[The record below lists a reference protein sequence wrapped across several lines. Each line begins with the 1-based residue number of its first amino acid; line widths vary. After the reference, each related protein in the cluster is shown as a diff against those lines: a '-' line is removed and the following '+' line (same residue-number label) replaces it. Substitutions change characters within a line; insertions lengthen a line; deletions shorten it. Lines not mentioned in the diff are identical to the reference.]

1 MNGSARIN
9 LSSANT
15 LVVDDNIQAVELLCS
30 VLDGFGIRKFRR
42 ALSVDEAKEAC
53 SESAFD
59 LILTDAQMPGVDGY
73 EFIRWL
79 RRSPDEQ
86 TRLTPAIIITAH
98 TRRSQVTKA
107 RDCGAN
113 FIIAKPITPKIILER
128 IIWVA
133 QSTRLFIET
142 ETFVGPDRRFRK
154 AGPPSE
160 YGVGRRKED
169 AEAAA
174 AAEAA
179 LAAQSDETAE
189 SGEAAPTADV
199 QETPA

>member
-9 LSSANT
+9 LSSASV
-15 LVVDDNIQAVELLCS
+15 LVVDYNMQSVELLCG
-30 VLDGFGIRKFRR
+30 VLDGFGMRKFRR
-42 ALSVDEAKEAC
+42 ATSVQEAKEAC
-53 SESAFD
+53 TDATYD

-86 TRLTPAIIITAH
+86 TRLTPAIIVTAH

-113 FIIAKPITPKIILER
+113 FIVAKPLTPKIILER

-133 QSTRLFIET
+133 QSTRMFIET
-142 ETFVGPDRRFRK
+142 ETYIGPDRRFRK
-154 AGPPSE
+154 SGLPPQVE
-160 YGVGRRKED
+160 VGRRKED
-169 AEAAA
+169 IEAAQTPA
-174 AAEAA
+174 D
-179 LAAQSDETAE
+179 SDTETT
-189 SGEAAPTADV
+189 S
-199 QETPA
+199 QETTA

>member
-9 LSSANT
+9 LSGANV
-15 LVVDDNIQAVELLCS
+15 LVVDDNMQAVELLCG
-30 VLDGFGIRKFRR
+30 VLDGFGMRKFRR
-42 ALSVDEAKEAC
+42 ATSVEEAKEAC
-53 SESAFD
+53 AESIFD

-86 TRLTPAIIITAH
+86 ARLTPAIIVTAH

-113 FIIAKPITPKIILER
+113 FIVAKPLTPKIILER

-133 QSTRLFIET
+133 QSTRMFIET
-142 ETFVGPDRRFRK
+142 ETYIGPDRRFRK
-154 AGPPSE
+154 AAPPAE
-160 YGVGRRKED
+160 FGVGRRRDD
-169 AEAAA
+169 AEAANQPED
-174 AAEAA
+174 AETT
-179 LAAQSDETAE
+179 S
-189 SGEAAPTADV
+189 
-199 QETPA
+199 QETTA

>member
-9 LSSANT
+9 LSSANV
-15 LVVDDNIQAVELLCS
+15 LVVDDNPQAVELLCG
-30 VLDGFGIRKFRR
+30 VLDGFGMRRFRR
-42 ALSVDEAKEAC
+42 AVGVDEAKEAC
-53 SESAFD
+53 ADSVFD

-79 RRSPDEQ
+79 RRSTDEQ
-86 TRLTPAIIITAH
+86 ARLTPAIIITAH
-98 TRRSQVTKA
+98 TRRSQVAKA

-142 ETFVGPDRRFRK
+142 ETYIGPDRRFRK
-154 AGPPSE
+154 VGPPAE
-160 YGVGRRKED
+160 FGIGRRKDD

-174 AAEAA
+174 AAEAVA
-179 LAAQSDETAE
+179 KNETDAE
-189 SGEAAPTADV
+189 IPETTA
-199 QETPA
+199 

>member
-9 LSSANT
+9 LSSASV
-15 LVVDDNIQAVELLCS
+15 LVVDYNMQSVELLCG
-30 VLDGFGIRKFRR
+30 VLDGFGMRKFQR
-42 ALSVDEAKEAC
+42 ATSVKEAKEAC
-53 SESAFD
+53 ADAVFD

-79 RRSPDEQ
+79 RRSPEEQ
-86 TRLTPAIIITAH
+86 TRLTPAIVVTAH

-113 FIIAKPITPKIILER
+113 FIVAKPLTPKLILER

-133 QSTRLFIET
+133 QSTRMFIET
-142 ETFVGPDRRFRK
+142 ETFIGPDRRFRK
-154 AGPPSE
+154 SGPPAE
-160 YGVGRRKED
+160 FGTGRRRED
-169 AEAAA
+169 IE

-179 LAAQSDETAE
+179 ETPEDSAT
-189 SGEAAPTADV
+189 EATS
-199 QETPA
+199 QETMA

>member
-9 LSSANT
+9 LSSASV
-15 LVVDDNIQAVELLCS
+15 LVVDDNMQAVELLCG
-30 VLDGFGIRKFRR
+30 VLDGFGMRKFKR
-42 ALSVDEAKEAC
+42 AISFEEAKEAC
-53 SESAFD
+53 TETAFD

-79 RRSPDEQ
+79 RRSSDEQ
-86 TRLTPAIIITAH
+86 VRLTPAIIVTAH

-133 QSTRLFIET
+133 QSTRLFVET
-142 ETFVGPDRRFRK
+142 ETYIGPDRRFRK
-154 AGPPSE
+154 AAPPSE
-160 YGVGRRKED
+160 YGVGRRSGD

-174 AAEAA
+174 NAEAA
-179 LAAQSDETAE
+179 KAEVAAQSNQDDPSAE
-189 SGEAAPTADV
+189 V
-199 QETPA
+199 QETTA

>member
-9 LSSANT
+9 LSSASV
-15 LVVDDNIQAVELLCS
+15 LVVDYNMQAVELLCG
-30 VLDGFGIRKFRR
+30 VLDGFGMRKFRR
-42 ALSVDEAKEAC
+42 ATSVEEAKEAC
-53 SESAFD
+53 GDSVYD

-86 TRLTPAIIITAH
+86 TRLTPAIIVTAH

-113 FIIAKPITPKIILER
+113 FIVAKPLTPKIILER

-133 QSTRLFIET
+133 QSTRMFIET
-142 ETFVGPDRRFRK
+142 ETFIGPDRRFRK
-154 AGPPSE
+154 AGPPAE
-160 YGVGRRKED
+160 FGMGRRRED
-169 AEAAA
+169 IE

-179 LAAQSDETAE
+179 ENPDDSAT
-189 SGEAAPTADV
+189 EATS
-199 QETPA
+199 QETMA

>member
-9 LSSANT
+9 LSGASV
-15 LVVDDNIQAVELLCS
+15 LVVDYNMQAVELLCGI
-30 VLDGFGIRKFRR
+30 LDGFGMRKFRR
-42 ALSVDEAKEAC
+42 ATSVEEAKEAC
-53 SESAFD
+53 SDAVYD

-79 RRSPDEQ
+79 RRSPDEP
-86 TRLTPAIIITAH
+86 TRLTPAIIVTAH

-113 FIIAKPITPKIILER
+113 FIVAKPLTPKIILER

-133 QSTRLFIET
+133 QSTRMFIET
-142 ETFVGPDRRFRK
+142 ETFIGPDRRFRK
-154 AGPPSE
+154 SGPPAE
-160 YGVGRRKED
+160 FGTGRRRED
-169 AEAAA
+169 IE

-179 LAAQSDETAE
+179 
-189 SGEAAPTADV
+189 
-199 QETPA
+199 ETPEDSATEATSEETMA

>member
-9 LSSANT
+9 LSSASV
-15 LVVDDNIQAVELLCS
+15 LVVDDNMQAVELLCG
-30 VLDGFGIRKFRR
+30 VLDGFGMRKFKR
-42 ALSVDEAKEAC
+42 AISFEEAKEAC
-53 SESAFD
+53 TETVFD

-79 RRSPDEQ
+79 RRSSDEQ
-86 TRLTPAIIITAH
+86 VRLTPAIIVTAH

-128 IIWVA
+128 IIWVV
-133 QSTRLFIET
+133 ET
-142 ETFVGPDRRFRK
+142 ETYIGPDRRFRK
-154 AGPPSE
+154 AAPPSE
-160 YGVGRRKED
+160 YGVGRRSGD

-174 AAEAA
+174 NAEAA
-179 LAAQSDETAE
+179 KAEVAAQSNQDDPSAE
-189 SGEAAPTADV
+189 V
-199 QETPA
+199 QETTA

>member
-9 LSSANT
+9 LSSANV
-15 LVVDDNIQAVELLCS
+15 LVVDDNPQAVELLCG
-30 VLDGFGIRKFRR
+30 VLDGFGMRRFRR
-42 ALSVDEAKEAC
+42 AVGVDEAKEAC
-53 SESAFD
+53 ADSVFD

-79 RRSPDEQ
+79 RRSTDEQ
-86 TRLTPAIIITAH
+86 ARLTPAIIITAH
-98 TRRSQVTKA
+98 TRRSQVAKA

-142 ETFVGPDRRFRK
+142 ETYIGPDRRFRK
-154 AGPPSE
+154 VGPPAE
-160 YGVGRRKED
+160 FGIGRRKDD

-174 AAEAA
+174 AAEAVA
-179 LAAQSDETAE
+179 KNETDAE
-189 SGEAAPTADV
+189 I
-199 QETPA
+199 QETTA

>member
-9 LSSANT
+9 LSSASV
-15 LVVDDNIQAVELLCS
+15 LVVDYNMQSVELLCG
-30 VLDGFGIRKFRR
+30 VLDGFGMRKFRR
-42 ALSVDEAKEAC
+42 ATSVEEAKEAC
-53 SESAFD
+53 ADAVFD

-79 RRSPDEQ
+79 RRSPEEQ
-86 TRLTPAIIITAH
+86 TRLTPAIVVTAH

-113 FIIAKPITPKIILER
+113 FIVAKPLTPKIILER

-133 QSTRLFIET
+133 QSTRMFIET
-142 ETFVGPDRRFRK
+142 ETFIGPDRRFRK
-154 AGPPSE
+154 SGPPTE
-160 YGVGRRKED
+160 FGTGRRRED
-169 AEAAA
+169 IE

-179 LAAQSDETAE
+179 ETPEDSAT
-189 SGEAAPTADV
+189 EATS
-199 QETPA
+199 QETMA

>member
-9 LSSANT
+9 LSSANV
-15 LVVDDNIQAVELLCS
+15 LVVDDNPQAVELLCG
-30 VLDGFGIRKFRR
+30 VLDGFGMRRFRR
-42 ALSVDEAKEAC
+42 AVGVDEAKEAC
-53 SESAFD
+53 ADSVFD

-73 EFIRWL
+73 EFSRWL
-79 RRSPDEQ
+79 RRSTDEQ
-86 TRLTPAIIITAH
+86 ARLTPAIIITAH
-98 TRRSQVTKA
+98 TRRSQVAKA

-142 ETFVGPDRRFRK
+142 ETYIGPDRRFRK
-154 AGPPSE
+154 VGPPAE
-160 YGVGRRKED
+160 FGIGRRKDD

-174 AAEAA
+174 AAEAVA
-179 LAAQSDETAE
+179 KNETDAE
-189 SGEAAPTADV
+189 I
-199 QETPA
+199 QETTA

>member
-9 LSSANT
+9 LSSANV
-15 LVVDDNIQAVELLCS
+15 LVVDDNPQAIELMCG
-30 VLDGFGIRKFRR
+30 VLDGFGMRRFRR
-42 ALSVDEAKEAC
+42 AVGVDEAKEAC
-53 SESAFD
+53 ADAVFD

-79 RRSPDEQ
+79 RRSADEQ
-86 TRLTPAIIITAH
+86 ARLTPAIIITAH
-98 TRRSQVTKA
+98 TRRTQVTKA

-142 ETFVGPDRRFRK
+142 ETYIGPDRRFRRN
-154 AGPPSE
+154 GPPSE
-160 YGVGRRKED
+160 FGVGRRKDD
-169 AEAAA
+169 ADAAA
-174 AAEAA
+174 AAEAVA
-179 LAAQSDETAE
+179 NAET
-189 SGEAAPTADV
+189 TADV
-199 QETPA
+199 QESTA

>member
-9 LSSANT
+9 LSSAT
-15 LVVDDNIQAVELLCS
+15 VLVVDDNPQAVELLCG
-30 VLDGFGIRKFRR
+30 VLDGFGMRRFRR
-42 ALSVDEAKEAC
+42 AVGVDEAKEAC
-53 SESAFD
+53 ADSVFD

-79 RRSPDEQ
+79 RRSTDEQ
-86 TRLTPAIIITAH
+86 ARLTPAIIITAH
-98 TRRSQVTKA
+98 TRRSQVAKA

-142 ETFVGPDRRFRK
+142 ETYIGPDRRFRK
-154 AGPPSE
+154 VGPPAE
-160 YGVGRRKED
+160 FGIGRRKDD

-174 AAEAA
+174 AAEAVA
-179 LAAQSDETAE
+179 KNETDAE
-189 SGEAAPTADV
+189 I
-199 QETPA
+199 QETTA

>member
-9 LSSANT
+9 LSSASV
-15 LVVDDNIQAVELLCS
+15 LVVDDNPQAVELLCG
-30 VLDGFGIRKFRR
+30 VLDGFGMRR
-42 ALSVDEAKEAC
+42 FKRAVGVDEAKEAC
-53 SESAFD
+53 ADAVFD

-79 RRSPDEQ
+79 RRSADEQ
-86 TRLTPAIIITAH
+86 ARLTPAIIVTAH
-98 TRRSQVTKA
+98 TRRSQVAKA

-142 ETFVGPDRRFRK
+142 ETYIGPDRRFK
-154 AGPPSE
+154 KGGPPAE
-160 YGVGRRKED
+160 FGVGRRKDD

-174 AAEAA
+174 AAEEVAKNR
-179 LAAQSDETAE
+179 SN
-189 SGEAAPTADV
+189 ADV
-199 QETPA
+199 EETTA

>member
-9 LSSANT
+9 LSSASV
-15 LVVDDNIQAVELLCS
+15 LVVDDNPQAIELLCG
-30 VLDGFGIRKFRR
+30 VLDSFGMRKFKR
-42 ALSVDEAKEAC
+42 AISVDEAKEAC
-53 SESAFD
+53 AESVFD

-79 RRSPDEQ
+79 RRSADEQ
-86 TRLTPAIIITAH
+86 ARLTPAIIVTAH

-133 QSTRLFIET
+133 QSTRMFIET
-142 ETFVGPDRRFRK
+142 ENFIGPDRRFRK
-154 AGPPSE
+154 AGPPAE
-160 YGVGRRKED
+160 FGIGRRKDD

-174 AAEAA
+174 AAEAVA
-179 LAAQSDETAE
+179 NA
-189 SGEAAPTADV
+189 EAADGAAGAEP
-199 QETPA
+199 QETTA